1 MASKLTGK
9 EVTIISDLLTMEE
22 SAIKKAKVYSKTLT
36 SKELTEVF
44 KTLEENH
51 QKRFNDLLNLL

>member
-9 EVTIISDLLTMEE
+9 EVTIISDILTMEE

>member
-44 KTLEENH
+44 KTLEENQ
-51 QKRFNDLLNLL
+51 QKIFNDLLNLL